1 MYSFRPLVAI
11 NLCTDGSPSRPHLTI
26 FIQSGSAIPMQLYH
40 LFFSWSWNLLLRAA
54 LPCPSTLPPCGQGV
68 KKVQSCRPTPGSDAF
83 VVCTISGG
91 LHINICWMT
100 NDISLPKV
108 HSMGRSHPI
117 PTSSPCHPLL
127 LWSPRPCWDSAP
139 SWSPLVFPMQLT
151 WWTKRSLS
159 NLSLRRLVSLVIS
172 RWSGLWRIYCALIS
186 HAGKLLS
193 NFKPLTHQFRQG
205 ASPPLG
211 RQGDSNL
218 LEISQLWICLWNV
231 L

>member
-1 MYSFRPLVAI
+1 MSLNSSSLWPRIEESTELQTNTWKWRHCCLNDFRWSTHHHLLIDQWQLILV
-11 NLCTDGSPSRPHLTI
+11 H
-26 FIQSGSAIPMQLYH
+26 Q
-40 LFFSWSWNLLLRAA
+40 
-54 LPCPSTLPPCGQGV
+54 
-68 KKVQSCRPTPGSDAF
+68 KVY
-83 VVCTISGG
+83 
-91 LHINICWMT
+91 
-100 NDISLPKV
+100 
-108 HSMGRSHPI
+108 SMGHSHPN

-172 RWSGLWRIYCALIS
+172 RWSGLWRMYCALIS

-218 LEISQLWICLWNV
+218 LEYHNV
-231 L
+231 GFACETY